1 MVTTKLNLSMTEPQV
16 RQIYAKQGDTGRVL
30 DISLDQT
37 PEDGTLRILRPDG
50 VEVTSEA
57 VTGGE
62 GGETFETLAEADV
75 TELTVGIE
83 PVQDLNGYDKPWVG
97 GAGKNKFDVS
107 SYDLTSQWTN
117 VSGVITNVGNPLSGN
132 YIGCSLSGRS
142 TTALSAGTYTFSLKA
157 RLVSGEYTVGTFN
170 ALRLHTNGA
179 DVKDFTK
186 VSNPRISNVFQT
198 YYGVLTLDESYTFE
212 DINLQF
218 ATGLSNA
225 VFEIKE
231 IQIESGST
239 ATAWQ
244 PYSNI
249 CPITG
254 HDEVTVTRTGIN
266 VWDEEWEQGNIS
278 DQTGE
283 NIPQSNIIRSKNY
296 IPVKPS
302 TTYYSTMQAGGIF
315 LYGANKQYLGSL
327 YPGFPT
333 NFTTPNNCYFIRFRE
348 TGAYGNTYNHD
359 ISINYPSTDHDYH
372 AYQGST
378 YTTSLGQTVYGG
390 TLDMVSGVL
399 TVTHAIVDLSSLS
412 WTYDGSV
419 PRFYSYGIQNTV
431 KAPSLNSEIA
441 DIICTQY
448 ISTSLD
454 GDVSL
459 YGGLNGSVAVSTGK
473 VIFIRDEAYTSAST
487 FKDAME
493 GVMLCYA
500 LATPVEY
507 QLTAQQIKTLVG
519 TNNVWASSGDIV
531 NITFTYGGLL
541 SELPSEATSV
551 VGKCYC
557 DVEQNGVSSMPFT
570 LNVKKNERE
579 S

>member
-50 VEVTSEA
+50 VEVTSDA

-62 GGETFETLAEADV
+62 VESGSSFDSLTEADV

-97 GAGKNKFDVS
+97 GAEVNLFMPPV
-107 SYDLTSQWTN
+107 TSTN
-117 VSGVITNVGNPLSGN
+117 SGITYTLNADGSVTVNGT
-132 YIGCSLSGRS
+132 S
-142 TTALSAGTYTFSLKA
+142 TAYSVVYQTVTLKAGTY
-157 RLVSGEYTVGTFN
+157 RLTGGQGAVALQVQENGTTIAQSNAQYPNAGFTLNADTEVRMRLAVPTVGT
-170 ALRLHTNGA
+170 T
-179 DVKDFTK
+179 
-186 VSNPRISNVFQT
+186 VSNLVIYPM
-198 YYGVLTLDESYTFE
+198 L
-212 DINLQF
+212 
-218 ATGLSNA
+218 A
-225 VFEIKE
+225 V
-231 IQIESGST
+231 GSVVPT
-239 ATAWQ
+239 SWS

-254 HDEVTVTRTGIN
+254 HDEVRVTRTGIN
-266 VWDEEWEQGNIS
+266 VWDEEWEVGSIS
-278 DQTGE
+278 GTG
-283 NIPQSNIIRSKNY
+283 SNQNANDRIRSKNY
-296 IPVKPS
+296 ISVVPNATYFYHINSTYGIFTWGYDANKNYVGRVPS
-302 TTYYSTMQAGGIF
+302 NGYAISNNTVTIPTNVCYIRFVVQPGYGTTY
-315 LYGANKQYLGSL
+315 
-327 YPGFPT
+327 
-333 NFTTPNNCYFIRFRE
+333 NN
-348 TGAYGNTYNHD
+348 D
-359 ISINYPSTDHDYH
+359 ISINYPSADHDYH

-399 TVTHAIVDLSSLS
+399 TVDRAYQSLS
-412 WTYDGSV
+412 GSDIYGVAAEGGGYRLTLVSAQDRPATTDIPYAISNKYVFV
-419 PRFYSYGIQNTV
+419 PDYTTALRTNGSFTFSANRVNMLIRDNSLISPSDV
-431 KAPSLNSEIA
+431 IDSLN
-441 DIICTQY
+441 
-448 ISTSLD
+448 
-454 GDVSL
+454 
-459 YGGLNGSVAVSTGK
+459 AVPLQM
-473 VIFIRDEAYTSAST
+473 VYTN
-487 FKDAME
+487 FE
-493 GVMLCYA
+493 
-500 LATPVEY
+500 PVEY
-507 QLTAQQIKTLVG
+507 QLTPQQIKTLVG

-541 SELPSEATSV
+541 SELPSEATEI

>member
-1 MVTTKLNLSMTEPQV
+1 MVTTKLNLSMTEPSV

-57 VTGGE
+57 NTGGE
-62 GGETFETLAEADV
+62 VSESGDVVTFESLTEADV

-83 PVQDLNGYDKPWVG
+83 PVQDLSN
-97 GAGKNKFDVS
+97 
-107 SYDLTSQWTN
+107 
-117 VSGVITNVGNPLSGN
+117 GNPSP
-132 YIGCSLSGRS
+132 
-142 TTALSAGTYTFSLKA
+142 T
-157 RLVSGEYTVGTFN
+157 
-170 ALRLHTNGA
+170 
-179 DVKDFTK
+179 
-186 VSNPRISNVFQT
+186 
-198 YYGVLTLDESYTFE
+198 
-212 DINLQF
+212 
-218 ATGLSNA
+218 
-225 VFEIKE
+225 
-231 IQIESGST
+231 
-239 ATAWQ
+239 
-244 PYSNI
+244 NI

-302 TTYYSTMQAGGIF
+302 TTYYSTMQAGGVF
-315 LYGANKQYLGSL
+315 LYGANKQYLGVL
-327 YPGFPT
+327 YSGFPT
-333 NFTTPNNCYFIRFRE
+333 NFTTPDNCYFIRFRE
-348 TGAYGNTYNHD
+348 TGAYGSTYNND

-390 TLDMVSGVL
+390 TLDMVTGQLVVDKVGFNPQLSTFNSITHYQSNFNSTNGIVSVRIGNSYLSYLGIDTTVATLKAKTISTLAPVFSGQAWNNTDAVGKMG
-399 TVTHAIVDLSSLS
+399 VVDGLVFDYHYSTIGLSEWTTDGSTTTNAFYNTFGSSLFI
-412 WTYDGSV
+412 V
-419 PRFYSYGIQNTV
+419 
-431 KAPSLNSEIA
+431 APLAEP
-441 DIICTQY
+441 Q
-448 ISTSLD
+448 
-454 GDVSL
+454 
-459 YGGLNGSVAVSTGK
+459 
-473 VIFIRDEAYTSAST
+473 AYT
-487 FKDAME
+487 
-493 GVMLCYA
+493 
-500 LATPVEY
+500 
-507 QLTAQQIKTLVG
+507 LTAQQIKTLIG

-531 NITFTYGGLL
+531 SIKFTYGGLL
-541 SELPSEATSV
+541 SELPSDATSV